1 MWKKL
6 CSAIIAIVKLLF
18 DILVEVFNGG
28 TLYNSTVDGILLAR
42 GGEGA

>member
-18 DILVEVFNGG
+18 DILVEVFNPKFQTAG
-28 TLYNSTVDGILLAR
+28 
-42 GGEGA
+42 